1 MMMVNGQ
8 AGGGRQGG
16 HMSYARFGATIA
28 TSTVVMF
35 GLTTALQRADAV
47 GHAALQLT
55 GEGGAGVIA
64 RADHNPVRPASGG
77 RSAN

>member
-1 MMMVNGQ
+1 MGRPGA
-8 AGGGRQGG
+8 AGGGAHELRKV
-16 HMSYARFGATIA
+16 GATIA

-55 GEGGAGVIA
+55 GEGGGGVIA